1 MLIDAHCHILF
12 GVDDA
17 SKTAEDTL
25 NMLKIADEDGLDYI
39 LATSHIHF
47 KFPENNRK
55 IFAENLEKCQTLI
68 KEKGMNVQ
76 LIRGSEVYL
85 DETRIDILTDEW
97 VTPLG
102 NSNVL
107 LIEMPWVHK
116 EGVDETEL
124 LQKVIDAG
132 YIPMVAHPE
141 RYSCVHEDETLID
154 KWIAMG
160 CLMQV
165 NRTSLLGFDKI
176 YLANIMAEKML
187 MKNQIFCIGSDA
199 HRSTWPRIPV
209 LSDVHDH
216 ICKLKDKDCADEL
229 CGKNIAK
236 LLNIK

>member
-17 SKTAEDTL
+17 SKTAEETL

-39 LATSHIHF
+39 LATSHIHY

-55 IFAENLEKCQTLI
+55 LFEENLAKCNALI
-68 KEKGMNVQ
+68 HDAGMNVK
-76 LIRGSEVYL
+76 LIKGCEFYL
-85 DETRIDILTDEW
+85 DKTRTDMLTDEW

-107 LIEMPWVHK
+107 LIEMPWVHQ
-116 EGVDETEL
+116 EGVDETDL

-141 RYSCVHEDETLID
+141 RYSCVHENETLID
-154 KWIAMG
+154 QWMAMG

-176 YLANIMAEKML
+176 HLANIMAEKML

-199 HRSTWPRIPV
+199 HRYTWPRIPV
-209 LSDVHDH
+209 LSDVHDY
-216 ICKLKDKDCADEL
+216 ICKVKDKETADAL
-229 CGKNIAK
+229 CGNNIAK
-236 LLNIK
+236 LLKL